1 MSEQFDN
8 NEKIEIV
15 TSENENIE
23 EAAESAD
30 IASEPSEAPKT
41 TEAVPKKP
49 KKKVNF
55 MIPILVAAAAL
66 LVFVII
72 IIGVAIYNVYS
83 NSEPDSQILF
93 SENLL
98 CVKKDGKW
106 GYVNKK
112 GEYVIK
118 AKYDVA
124 YNFNECGIARIGQ
137 KNEHQIL
144 IYGYINK
151 KGETVSKAKY
161 KEATDFYDCGL
172 AAVKDYDGWG
182 IIDEKGELV
191 VKCKNKKIEIY
202 DSGAIIVTES
212 KGNTYLLNK
221 KGDNLSDSYERI
233 SWYENAGVGVV
244 YNEGEIGIINAKGKE
259 ILELTDDFDDLGG
272 FNKDGI
278 GYYTENG
285 YFGIITTRGKKI
297 TNSDYEEIGIFT
309 EYGLATFKEGD
320 YRGIINSRGKVVHK
334 SSDYRYILSVDDIN
348 YTYFSNIRNYGFIA
362 MSKDEKTYFFFNE
375 KGKTMFSK
383 DEDKGWRH
391 TDYIFSDNGLMP
403 VVNED
408 GYYGYINRKGE
419 VAISL
424 DYSVAHSFSDSGIA
438 RVYTFDDDQ
447 YKFINKKGKTV
458 GEPHAYVSDCFDDGY
473 AIALDLKDG
482 DVAFQVIDKRGKAIC
497 EIDCDDVLLPDG
509 TNIMTGATT
518 SYLFPRSN
526 SEKKQFLIDHVR
538 NNLSEEKLKN
548 KYGYDTAEEYVQS
561 LFMSMTEAQINAR
574 LEDIIMGVNYYD

>member
-8 NEKIEIV
+8 NEKFENV

-23 EAAESAD
+23 EATASAD
-30 IASEPSEAPKT
+30 VASEPSKAPET

-49 KKKVNF
+49 NKKVNL

-66 LVFVII
+66 LVSVII

-83 NSEPDSQILF
+83 ISEPDSQNLF

-137 KNEHQIL
+137 RNEHQIL

-151 KGETVSKAKY
+151 KGDTVSNAKY
-161 KEATDFYDCGL
+161 IEATDFYDCGL
-172 AAVKDYDGWG
+172 AAVKDEDGDWG
-182 IIDEKGELV
+182 IVDEKGELV
-191 VKCKNKKIEIY
+191 VKCKYKKIKIY
-202 DSGAIIVTES
+202 DSGAIIANDS
-212 KGNTYLLNK
+212 NGNSYLLNK
-221 KGDNLSDSYERI
+221 KGDNLSDRYEKMF
-233 SWYENAGVGVV
+233 WNENANIGVV
-244 YNEGEIGIINAKGKE
+244 YEDGEIGIINAKGKE
-259 ILELTDDFDDLGG
+259 ILEPTDDFDDIFG

-278 GYYTENG
+278 GIYVENG

-297 TNSDYEEIGIFT
+297 TNADYDEISGFT
-309 EYGLATFKEGD
+309 ENGLSPFKKDGKC
-320 YRGIINSRGKVVHK
+320 GIINSRGKVVLK
-334 SSDYRYILSVDDIN
+334 PGDYRSIYSLDVVN
-348 YTYFSNIRNYGFIA
+348 YGSEPNTHGFIA
-362 MSKDEKTYFFFNE
+362 TGNDEKSYFFLDEN
-375 KGKTMFSK
+375 GKEMFSVN
-383 DEDKGWRH
+383 ENTGWRH
-391 TDYIFSDNGLMP
+391 TDYIFSDNGLLP
-403 VVNED
+403 VRDDD

-424 DYSVAHSFSDSGIA
+424 DYSVAHSFSDCGIA

-447 YKFINKKGKTV
+447 YKFINKKGNTV
-458 GEPHAYVSDCFDDGY
+458 GEPHAYVSDCYDDGY

-482 DVAFQVIDKRGKAIC
+482 DVVFKVVDKKGKAIC

-509 TNIMTGATT
+509 TNITTGVTT
-518 SYLFPRSN
+518 SYLLPRSN
-526 SEKKQFLIDHVR
+526 SEKKQFLIDYTR
-538 NNLSEEKLKN
+538 KNLSEEKLK

-561 LFMSMTEAQINAR
+561 LFTRMTEAQINEM
-574 LEDIIMGVNYYD
+574 LKVIFMGVNYFQ